1 MQNITTNVFSGVLA
15 LVTIAVIGAI
25 VIATLWLIPILI
37 VIAGGIGLFFVFR
50 ILLEDTEKGEAD
62 H

>member
-50 ILLEDTEKGEAD
+50 ILLEDTEKGKAE